1 MSLETLKGN
10 VKSKSVTH
18 TALLAQEDQPAHLH
32 QYMSASPRPESRLP
46 LRAIL
51 ELLQRSI
58 VRPAC
63 LRHYE
68 KMIRPGLAHNGGVE
82 RNFGWRISQQ
92 SKSNVGTD
100 YRDKERGRGYTSK
113 LRARTVVI
121 LGVVAI
127 PHS

>member
-1 MSLETLKGN
+1 MKGN
-10 VKSKSVTH
+10 VKSKNVTH
-18 TALLAQEDQPAHLH
+18 TALLPQKDQPAHSH
-32 QYMSASPRPESRLP
+32 QYMTASPRPESRLP

-63 LRHYE
+63 LRHYG
-68 KMIRPGLAHNGGVE
+68 KMVRPGLAHNSGVE
-82 RNFGWRISQQ
+82 WNFGWRISPQ
-92 SKSNVGTD
+92 SKSNFGTD
-100 YRDKERGRGYTSK
+100 YRNKERGRGYMSK
-113 LRARTVVI
+113 LRARTVVM